1 MQRRWVK
8 PTPQVTEEVRARLA
22 RSKALQER
30 LRGEAEGCRA
40 LAAQLRELAEK
51 AREREAQ
58 NGVVDPA

>member
-8 PTPQVTEEVRARLA
+8 PTQQVTEEVRARLA

-30 LRGEAEGCRA
+30 LRGEADACRSMA
-40 LAAQLRELAEK
+40 VKLRELAEK

-58 NGVVDPA
+58 HGVVDPA